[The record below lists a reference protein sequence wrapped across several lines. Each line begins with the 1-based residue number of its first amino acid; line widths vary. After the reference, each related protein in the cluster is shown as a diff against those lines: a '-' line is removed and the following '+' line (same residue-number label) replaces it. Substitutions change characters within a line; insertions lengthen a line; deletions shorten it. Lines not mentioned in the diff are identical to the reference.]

1 MKILRTVKDL
11 RLWRSTH
18 KTLGMVPT
26 MGALHAGH
34 LDLVSQSLKNN
45 SATLLSVFV
54 NPSQFAPHEDLDKYP
69 RTFDEDVAK
78 FRARAIE
85 IWGAQAVEN
94 TDGLA
99 VFCPKVEEIYP
110 SGIDLRVSH
119 QKGTFVE
126 VLGVSHQLEGKI
138 RPQFFRGV
146 ATVVTKLLNAAQPT
160 RAYFGQK
167 DVQQTVVVRQMVRD
181 LLMPVEIVVCP
192 TAREPNGL
200 ALSSRNVYLS
210 EEEKEK
216 MSVIYKAL
224 HRAQQRAQQALN
236 ENKSLS
242 SSEVVNGVMELLATE
257 DAIID
262 EVEYVSLNHPDDFA
276 EVDEISKG
284 TILSLAVK
292 LSNGVR
298 LIDNVVI

>member
-11 RLWRSTH
+11 RLWRSAH

-45 SATLLSVFV
+45 TATLVSIFV

-69 RTFDEDVAK
+69 RTFDDDVAK

-85 IWGAQAVEN
+85 IWGASAVEN
-94 TDGLA
+94 SDRLA
-99 VFCPKVEEIYP
+99 VFCPKVEEMYP
-110 SGIDLRVSH
+110 SGIDLRVTH

-126 VLGVSHQLEGKI
+126 VLGVSQQLEGKI

-160 RAYFGQK
+160 HAYFGQK

-192 TAREPNGL
+192 TVREPNGL
-200 ALSSRNVYLS
+200 AMSSRNVYLS
-210 EEEKEK
+210 EDEKEK

-224 HRAQQRAQQALN
+224 CLAQERAQCAAEVQ
-236 ENKSLS
+236 KPLS
-242 SSEVVNGVMELLATE
+242 SAEVVESVEEVLNTE

-262 EVEYVSLNHPDDFA
+262 EIEYVSLNHPDDFA
-276 EVDEISKG
+276 DVSAAAPG
-284 TILSLAVK
+284 SILSLAVK

-298 LIDNVVI
+298 LIDNVII